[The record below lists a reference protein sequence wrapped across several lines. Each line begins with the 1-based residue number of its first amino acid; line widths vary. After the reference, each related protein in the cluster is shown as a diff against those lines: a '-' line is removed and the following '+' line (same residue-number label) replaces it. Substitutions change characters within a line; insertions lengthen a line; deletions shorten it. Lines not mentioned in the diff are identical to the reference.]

1 MKKLKV
7 STILVAVAG
16 LVASIFAYKGIRKG
30 IEAWKGIE
38 VQDDPETLDDRIN
51 EPAENIGT
59 CGDSECCCDCAETA
73 G

>member
-7 STILVAVAG
+7 STILVAVSG
-16 LVASIFAYKGIRKG
+16 LLVSIIAYKGIRKG

-38 VQDDPETLDDRIN
+38 VQDDPETPNDLIN
-51 EPAENIGT
+51 EPAENISKCSVGECRCE
-59 CGDSECCCDCAETA
+59 CGDSA